1 MFEASLIQVNNSNDF
16 IKRNCINVVG
26 FYWIYEGCHEYLKD
40 ECPEVAI
47 VSDGIVPSLGGLTR
61 DQLVEGCKDW
71 FGVEL

>member
-1 MFEASLIQVNNSNDF
+1 M
-16 IKRNCINVVG
+16 
-26 FYWIYEGCHEYLKD
+26 
-40 ECPEVAI
+40 AI